1 MVVVALG
8 SSGPVLT
15 TSRPTSRS
23 LISYVLTNVTAIWL
37 TNETEQTEDRAE
49 DLWMRASAH
58 TIPGV
63 GKGADLYDENL
74 DEELG
79 VGGVGESGGG
89 TGDTDRNTTE

>member
-1 MVVVALG
+1 
-8 SSGPVLT
+8 
-15 TSRPTSRS
+15 
-23 LISYVLTNVTAIWL
+23 
-37 TNETEQTEDRAE
+37 
-49 DLWMRASAH
+49 MRASAH

-79 VGGVGESGGG
+79 VGGIGESGGG